1 MKRSFIIPEGGGYRN
16 QVKGTPLPT
25 GGRIRPPASIQAQ
38 NDMFVQIM
46 NSATNGN
53 GNMNGQNWP
62 NGPAPPPVVPVPTVN
77 GVQNI
82 QNVANLQ
89 NDPNNGSLVK
99 LPLSTQLFS
108 EGIPAHSRLTKFFFP
123 DALPDDLTVDSVEQ
137 EMSVEEFKLC
147 FASSCKYYRWGYIE
161 HPISSI

>member
-1 MKRSFIIPEGGGYRN
+1 
-16 QVKGTPLPT
+16 
-25 GGRIRPPASIQAQ
+25 
-38 NDMFVQIM
+38 
-46 NSATNGN
+46 
-53 GNMNGQNWP
+53 MNGQNWP
-62 NGPAPPPVVPVPTVN
+62 NGPVRHQLHQLSWFQRLTEFKTFRMF
-77 GVQNI
+77 
-82 QNVANLQ
+82 ANLQ

-161 HPISSI
+161 HQFRLFRLYNR